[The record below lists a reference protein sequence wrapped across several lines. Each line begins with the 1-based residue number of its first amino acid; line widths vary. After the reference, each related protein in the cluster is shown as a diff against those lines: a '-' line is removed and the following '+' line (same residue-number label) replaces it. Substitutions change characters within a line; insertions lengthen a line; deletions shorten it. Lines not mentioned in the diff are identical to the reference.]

1 VSQEKQCTL
10 LWEGKSHKGKALLES
25 NELIYRGDIRL
36 KILFSEIQEMSA
48 ADGDLRIRTPQG
60 AAIFTLGE
68 LAEKWRHRIA
78 NPKTVVEKLGL
89 KPDEDTT
96 VLGKFET
103 IFLNDVK
110 RTTGKAPQSKASPD
124 TNSIFL
130 LAETLKALASVK
142 IIAAQMQGSAALWI
156 VYPKGRKGITESD
169 VRAAGLKAKLVDVK
183 VVSFSP
189 THTALKFVIPKSKR

>member
-1 VSQEKQCTL
+1 VGQEKQCTL
-10 LWEGKSHKGKALLES
+10 LWDGQSHKGKALLES
-25 NELIYRGDIRL
+25 TELIFRGDIRL
-36 KILFSEIQEMSA
+36 KILFSEIKQMSA
-48 ADGDLRIRTPQG
+48 ANGDLRISTPQG

-89 KPDEDTT
+89 KPGEDTA
-96 VLGKFET
+96 VLGNFET
-103 IFLNDVK
+103 KFLDDLK
-110 RTTGKAPQSKASPD
+110 KTTGNAPQRKASAD
-124 TNSIFL
+124 THSIFL
-130 LAETLKALASVK
+130 LANTVESLASIK
-142 IIAAQMQGSAALWI
+142 TTATKMQGSAALWI
-156 VYPKGRKGITESD
+156 VYPKGQKGITESD